1 MSKVQSEI
9 KKGRFP
15 EAIGG
20 YNKFLKKKKTEWF
33 EPLRALWE
41 HEGVRISVN
50 PELGFTLIDGKP
62 TVIKLYFKNAPLSK
76 NKVDLTRAVM
86 CDALQSKAPP
96 EVVFGVLD
104 VQRGKLF
111 KTPFL
116 DSTLLAL
123 LKSEA
128 RLLEVI
134 WEGLMPFHSGV
145 PVETVSA

>member
-15 EAIGG
+15 EAICG

-50 PELGFTLIDGKP
+50 LELGFIIDGKP
-62 TVIKLYFKNAPLSK
+62 TVIKLYFKNEPLSK
-76 NKVDLTRAVM
+76 NKVNLTRALM
-86 CDALQSKAPP
+86 CDALQYKAPP

-104 VQRGKLF
+104 VQRGKVF
-111 KTPFL
+111 KTPCPDF
-116 DSTLLAL
+116 AL

-128 RLLEVI
+128 KSLEVI
-134 WEGLMPFHSGV
+134 WEGLTPFHSGV

>member
-15 EAIGG
+15 EAIGD

-33 EPLRALWE
+33 EPPRALGE

-76 NKVDLTRAVM
+76 NKVDLTRAVYVR
-86 CDALQSKAPP
+86 CIA
-96 EVVFGVLD
+96 
-104 VQRGKLF
+104 
-111 KTPFL
+111 
-116 DSTLLAL
+116 
-123 LKSEA
+123 
-128 RLLEVI
+128 I
-134 WEGLMPFHSGV
+134 
-145 PVETVSA
+145 